1 MLFGTLEKH
10 EKCLHGKQIAVTRR
24 RRPPPAANA
33 FSADMVK
40 IKQQH
45 LRHAPFLF
53 GQRFFFLSFL
63 FELDSNCHLRLKI
76 AMALDCGMCHVT
88 FSEFQSTEIY
98 QQLEVAPVFDG
109 KQHTD
114 IRVV

>member
-24 RRPPPAANA
+24 RRPPPAAYA

-45 LRHAPFLF
+45 LHHAPFLF
-53 GQRFFFLSFL
+53 GQRFFLSFM

>member
-24 RRPPPAANA
+24 RRPPPAAYA

-45 LRHAPFLF
+45 LHHAPFLF
-53 GQRFFFLSFL
+53 GQRFFSF
-63 FELDSNCHLRLKI
+63 
-76 AMALDCGMCHVT
+76 
-88 FSEFQSTEIY
+88 FSVWVG
-98 QQLEVAPVFDG
+98 QQLPFAIENRHGAGLWDVSC
-109 KQHTD
+109 D
-114 IRVV
+114 I